1 MPIKNTLKLYVENG
15 FYHIYNRGVDRRE
28 IFYSPEDCSVFLY
41 YLKIYLSSPS
51 TLLRGDDLS
60 PAMLYKIYNLN
71 LFEEV
76 DLLSFAL
83 MPNHFHLQVK
93 QKSKTSIQKL
103 MRRVLTGYAQYFNKK
118 YKRVGTLFESTYKA
132 VLTTTEPQHIYLSSY
147 IHQNP
152 MKLKHPKFD
161 FIEFSSYP
169 YYLHKR
175 QAEWVKPGEILSFFS
190 SKVDNQFLSY
200 KSFVENLDHQYDS
213 VLSGLILEDIV

>member
-15 FYHIYNRGVDRRE
+15 FYHIYSRGVDRRE

-51 TLLRGDDLS
+51 TLLRGDNLS
-60 PAMLYKIYNLN
+60 PAMLFKIYNLN

-76 DLLSFAL
+76 DLLSFVL

-93 QKSKTSIQKL
+93 QKSKTGIQKL

-152 MKLKHPKFD
+152 MKLKNPKFN

-169 YYLHKR
+169 YYLHER
-175 QAEWVKPGEILSFFS
+175 QAEWVKPNEILNFFS

-200 KSFVENLDHQYDS
+200 KVFVENLDHKYNS
-213 VLSGLILEDIV
+213 VLSDLTLEEII

>member
-15 FYHIYNRGVDRRE
+15 FYHIYSRGVDRRE

-51 TLLRGDDLS
+51 TLLRGDNLS
-60 PAMLYKIYNLN
+60 PAMLFKIYNLN

-93 QKSKTSIQKL
+93 QKSKTGIQKL

-132 VLTTTEPQHIYLSSY
+132 ALTTTEPQHIYLSSY

-152 MKLKHPKFD
+152 MKLKNPKFN

-169 YYLHKR
+169 YYLHER
-175 QAEWVKPGEILSFFS
+175 QAEWVKPNEILNFFS

-200 KSFVENLDHQYDS
+200 KVFVENLDHKYNS
-213 VLSGLILEDIV
+213 VLSDLTLEEII